1 MQISQIRQNFLPVT
15 IVKIWSPEIDL
26 PAGLCWW
33 PSNFELSSPTKIS
46 SLKYPAQNIQPKL
59 SSLKNIQPKISSLQI
74 IQPKISSSHLK
85 YPACKLSSLKYP
97 AYKISSLKYPA
108 CKISSLKYPA
118 FKISRFQT
126 KRLKSSIKCSS
137 KNPVNECNAS
147 IIPFDVCGNVVVPL
161 VYNLNFRAVA
171 ALVVMHECHRTL
183 HTFINYLNNSLPWR
197 HYRTANRFF
206 NFPPVARERC

>member
-1 MQISQIRQNFLPVT
+1 MGVIPVRVR
-15 IVKIWSPEIDL
+15 IHSEFSKPDDL
-26 PAGLCWW
+26 SSAKPIPWTPLRKNHWRCCQKYPPPGLCWW
-33 PSNFELSSPTKIS
+33 PSNFELSSPTKI
-46 SLKYPAQNIQPKL
+46 
-59 SSLKNIQPKISSLQI
+59 
-74 IQPKISSSHLK
+74 
-85 YPACKLSSLKYP
+85 SSLKYP

-126 KRLKSSIKCSS
+126 KRLNSSLKFIS

-147 IIPFDVCGNVVVPL
+147 IIPFNVCGNVVVPL

-197 HYRTANRFF
+197 HYRTANSLF